1 MQFFH
6 SIILGAVLAACTARI
21 QAFAPAG
28 TTPSPFRTQLNT
40 RSSLNMEPQDILSSL
55 FAGDEGL
62 TESVIGARREFF
74 LWFVGAS
81 GGAGI
86 ARSQFPKMYNNVK
99 NVNALR
105 DEGPTLGGET
115 IGLNPLCGYPRD
127 IASSDLLKV
136 INNPK
141 SIERIVTDGPKENY
155 LAQRG
160 YLCYDAFVAGNP
172 GCNPLTLRAVFDTF
186 ATSTN
191 VVAPDTAQRLLDEYK
206 KDPSTFKNALLESKL
221 KSFAAIGT
229 LLFLLGLADVLAFNG
244 AYRGWFPEWPGG
256 DHLPAGLIDPGLWTI
271 PQYWI

>member
-1 MQFFH
+1 MKLLFH
-6 SIILGAVLAACTARI
+6 TILALACTRI
-21 QAFAPAG
+21 IEAFAPAAA
-28 TTPSPFRTQLNT
+28 PSLSAKYA
-40 RSSLNMEPQDILSSL
+40 RSSLNMEPQEILSNF

-62 TESVIGARREFF
+62 TQSLIGARREFF

-105 DEGPTLGGET
+105 DEGTTLGGET
-115 IGLNPLCGYPRD
+115 VGLNLLCGYPRD
-127 IASSDLLKV
+127 IASSDLLKI

-141 SIERIVTDGPKENY
+141 SIERIVADGPKENY
-155 LAQRG
+155 LAQKG
-160 YLCYDAFVAGNP
+160 YLCYDAFVAGNS

-191 VVAPDTAQRLLDEYK
+191 VVAPDTAQRLMDGYK
-206 KDPSTFKNALLESKL
+206 QDPSTFKDALLQSKV

-229 LLFLLGLADVLAFNG
+229 LLFLLGLADVLAFNA
-244 AYRGWFPEWPGG
+244 AYRGWFPEWPGA
-256 DHLPAGLIDPGLWTI
+256 DHLPVGLIDPGLWTI